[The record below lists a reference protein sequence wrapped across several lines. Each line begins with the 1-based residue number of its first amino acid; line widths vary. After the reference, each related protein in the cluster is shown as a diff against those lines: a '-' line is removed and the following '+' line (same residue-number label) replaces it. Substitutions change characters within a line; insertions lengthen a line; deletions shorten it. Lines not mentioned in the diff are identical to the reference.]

1 MADRVILLMSY
12 YDMNPTPTF
21 DSVTDTTKEI
31 NLSMIL
37 LKALLIFNYVPKHSV
52 ILKHVIT

>member
-1 MADRVILLMSY
+1 MSY